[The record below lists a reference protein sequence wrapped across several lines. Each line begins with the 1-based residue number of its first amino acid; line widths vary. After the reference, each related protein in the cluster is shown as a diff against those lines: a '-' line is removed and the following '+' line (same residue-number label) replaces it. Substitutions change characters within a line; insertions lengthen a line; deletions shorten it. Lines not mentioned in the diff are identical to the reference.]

1 MSEAKQQQLATL
13 AVHAGQS
20 PDPTTGSRAVPIY
33 QTTSYLFQDADHAGR
48 LFALKEFGNIYTRIM
63 NPTTDV
69 FEKRVAALEG
79 GAAGLATASGQAAE
93 TLALTTLAAAGDE
106 IVSTTSLYGGTYNL
120 FHYTLP
126 RLGITVKFVDADDF
140 DGLRAAINDKTRA
153 VYTETL
159 GNPKLDVVDIEKLAA
174 IAHEH
179 KLPLVIDN
187 TSASPAL
194 VRPIEWGAD
203 IVVNSATKF
212 LGGHG
217 TTIGGVIVDAGKFD
231 WAASGRFKDFTEP
244 DPSYHGLSYT
254 EAFGP
259 LAFILKARV
268 QGLRDTG
275 AALSPF
281 NAFLLL
287 QGIETLHLRLERHS
301 AERAG
306 RGQASGAAS
315 RRGVGQLSGPGIQP
329 VLTSGRRSICPPA
342 RARWSPLASRA
353 DYEAGKKLIDALELF
368 SLVANIGD
376 AKSLVIHPASTTH
389 QQLSVEEQATTG
401 VTPELVRLSVGI
413 EDIRDILADL
423 DQAIE
428 AANGHALAGATET
441 AEPCCTMSIMT
452 EPTRRDRSRRPTEAG
467 ILAAHL
473 RRRLCARR
481 APVAGVRPHAGR
493 RLTLHYAV
501 YGRLNAAR
509 DNAVLVCHALSGS
522 ALVGSWWP
530 EIFAPGGGSVAG
542 SRFCD
547 LHQHAGLLL
556 RLDRARFGGPGDG
569 RHLRPGFSAG
579 FDPRQ
584 CAGAG
589 QAAGLAG
596 HSPAAAGAGRLDR
609 RHAGPGVGDP

>member
-1 MSEAKQQQLATL
+1 MSESTPRQLATL

-20 PDPTTGSRAVPIY
+20 ADPATGALAVPIY
-33 QTTSYLFQDADHAGR
+33 QTTSYQFQDADHAGR

-69 FEKRVAALEG
+69 LEKRVAALEG

-93 TLALTTLAAAGDE
+93 TLTITTLASAGEE
-106 IVSTTSLYGGTYNL
+106 IISTTSLYGGTYNL

-126 RLGITVKFVDADDF
+126 KLGITVRFVDADDF
-140 DGLRAAINDKTRA
+140 DGLRALINDKTRA
-153 VYTETL
+153 IYTETL
-159 GNPKLDVVDIEKLAA
+159 GNPKLDVVDIERIAA

-231 WAASGRFKDFTEP
+231 WAASGRFKGFTEP
-244 DPSYHGLSYT
+244 DPSYHGISYT

-281 NAFLLL
+281 SAFLLL

-301 AERAG
+301 QNALAVARHLEAHPGVEWVNYPGLESSPYYERAQKYLPNG
-306 RGQASGAAS
+306 RGGLISF
-315 RRGVGQLSGPGIQP
+315 GIK
-329 VLTSGRRSICPPA
+329 GGYA
-342 RARWSPLASRA
+342 
-353 DYEAGKKLIDALELF
+353 AGKKLIDALELF

-389 QQLSVEEQATTG
+389 QQLSVEEQASTG

-428 AANGHALAGATET
+428 TANGQAFALK
-441 AEPCCTMSIMT
+441 AE
-452 EPTRRDRSRRPTEAG
+452 
-467 ILAAHL
+467 
-473 RRRLCARR
+473 
-481 APVAGVRPHAGR
+481 
-493 RLTLHYAV
+493 
-501 YGRLNAAR
+501 
-509 DNAVLVCHALSGS
+509 
-522 ALVGSWWP
+522 
-530 EIFAPGGGSVAG
+530 
-542 SRFCD
+542 
-547 LHQHAGLLL
+547 
-556 RLDRARFGGPGDG
+556 
-569 RHLRPGFSAG
+569 
-579 FDPRQ
+579 
-584 CAGAG
+584 
-589 QAAGLAG
+589 AAGHVAQ
-596 HSPAAAGAGRLDR
+596 
-609 RHAGPGVGDP
+609 

>member
-1 MSEAKQQQLATL
+1 LVLPFKMDRSAAAQLSRIVEPTNPKETIMPEPKPQQLATQ

-20 PDPTTGSRAVPIY
+20 PDPATGSRAVPIY
-33 QTTSYLFQDADHAGR
+33 QTTSYVFQDAEHAGR
-48 LFALKEFGNIYTRIM
+48 LFALQEFGNIYTRIM

-79 GAAGLATASGQAAE
+79 GAAALATASGQAAE
-93 TLALTTLAAAGDE
+93 TLTILTLASAGDE
-106 IVSTTSLYGGTYNL
+106 IISTTSLYGGTYNL

-126 RLGITVKFVDADDF
+126 KLGIKVKFVDADDF
-140 DGLRAAINDKTRA
+140 AGLRALINDKTRA

-159 GNPKLDVVDIEKLAA
+159 GNPKLDIADIEQLAA

-217 TTIGGVIVDAGKFD
+217 TAIGGVIVDAGKFD

-244 DPSYHGLSYT
+244 DPSYHGLRYT

-259 LAFILKARV
+259 LSFILKARV

-287 QGIETLHLRLERHS
+287 QGIETLHLRMERHS
-301 AERAG
+301 QNALAVAKHLAEHPGVDWVNYPGLSTSTYYARTKKYLPNGAG
-306 RGQASGAAS
+306 AL
-315 RRGVGQLSGPGIQP
+315 VTFGIK
-329 VLTSGRRSICPPA
+329 GG
-342 RARWSPLASRA
+342 
-353 DYEAGKKLIDALELF
+353 YEAGKKLINMLELF
-368 SLVANIGD
+368 SLLANIGD

-389 QQLSVEEQATTG
+389 QQLSAEEQAATG
-401 VTPELVRLSVGI
+401 VTPEMVRLSVGI

-428 AANGHALAGATET
+428 TANGHKFAA
-441 AEPCCTMSIMT
+441 S
-452 EPTRRDRSRRPTEAG
+452 TRAV
-467 ILAAHL
+467 AAK
-473 RRRLCARR
+473 
-481 APVAGVRPHAGR
+481 
-493 RLTLHYAV
+493 
-501 YGRLNAAR
+501 
-509 DNAVLVCHALSGS
+509 
-522 ALVGSWWP
+522 
-530 EIFAPGGGSVAG
+530 
-542 SRFCD
+542 
-547 LHQHAGLLL
+547 
-556 RLDRARFGGPGDG
+556 
-569 RHLRPGFSAG
+569 
-579 FDPRQ
+579 
-584 CAGAG
+584 
-589 QAAGLAG
+589 
-596 HSPAAAGAGRLDR
+596 
-609 RHAGPGVGDP
+609 

>member
-1 MSEAKQQQLATL
+1 MSEANQHQLATL
-13 AVHAGQS
+13 AVHAGQA
-20 PDPTTGSRAVPIY
+20 PDPATGARAVPIY
-33 QTTSYLFQDADHAGR
+33 QTTSYLFQDADHAAR

-93 TLALTTLAAAGDE
+93 TLTIITLAGAGDE

-126 RLGITVKFVDADDF
+126 KLGIQVRFVDADDF
-140 DGLRAAINDKTRA
+140 DGLRAAINSKTRA

-217 TTIGGVIVDAGKFD
+217 LAIGGVIVDAGKFD
-231 WAASGRFKDFTEP
+231 WAASGRFKDFVEP

-254 EAFGP
+254 GAFGP

-287 QGIETLHLRLERHS
+287 QGVETLHLRMERHS
-301 AERAG
+301 RNAMAVAEHLEQHPGIEWVNYPGLKSSPYAARAKKYMPT
-306 RGQASGAAS
+306 GAGALVTF
-315 RRGVGQLSGPGIQP
+315 GIKSGPKG
-329 VLTSGRRSICPPA
+329 GG
-342 RARWSPLASRA
+342 
-353 DYEAGKKLIDALELF
+353 YEAGKKLINELKLF
-368 SLVANIGD
+368 SLLANIGD

-389 QQLSVEEQATTG
+389 AQLSVEEQASTG

-428 AANGHALAGATET
+428 AANGTAFSGA
-441 AEPCCTMSIMT
+441 A
-452 EPTRRDRSRRPTEAG
+452 
-467 ILAAHL
+467 
-473 RRRLCARR
+473 
-481 APVAGVRPHAGR
+481 
-493 RLTLHYAV
+493 
-501 YGRLNAAR
+501 
-509 DNAVLVCHALSGS
+509 NAV
-522 ALVGSWWP
+522 
-530 EIFAPGGGSVAG
+530 
-542 SRFCD
+542 
-547 LHQHAGLLL
+547 
-556 RLDRARFGGPGDG
+556 
-569 RHLRPGFSAG
+569 
-579 FDPRQ
+579 
-584 CAGAG
+584 
-589 QAAGLAG
+589 AAK
-596 HSPAAAGAGRLDR
+596 
-609 RHAGPGVGDP
+609 